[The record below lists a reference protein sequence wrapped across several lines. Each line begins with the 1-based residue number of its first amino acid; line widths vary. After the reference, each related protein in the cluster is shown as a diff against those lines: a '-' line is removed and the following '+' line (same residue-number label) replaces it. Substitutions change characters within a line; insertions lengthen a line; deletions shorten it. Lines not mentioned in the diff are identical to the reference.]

1 LSLYRNI
8 NVRWGKNPMYIE
20 CSTKIKWMA
29 WLLEGMWKFGGTRK
43 KTDKEICVLCL
54 GEDDIKNV
62 LLM

>member
-1 LSLYRNI
+1 
-8 NVRWGKNPMYIE
+8 MYIE